1 MICRR
6 TRWAPSP
13 HPNSGLPEFGTL
25 SWPKSDK
32 SDFGWGKGTSGD
44 IAPAVPCDAV
54 AALWAN
60 AVRGRSREV
69 EVALVL
75 NELRDGDVLERDRI
89 LGICGD
95 YGVPIPIIVC
105 GGQQLLEIGKDGVI
119 DFDHI
124 RLGVEIADGDVAEI
138 GREHESIAPR
148 EPGRGGGRGG
158 RLHRRADLRA
168 VAGGIAGCW
177 QKVRREVARGIGTG

>member
-44 IAPAVPCDAV
+44 IALAVPCDAV

-69 EVALVL
+69 EIALML
-75 NELRDGDVLERDRI
+75 NELRDGDVLDRDRI
-89 LGICGD
+89 VGIGGD
-95 YGVPIPIIVC
+95 HRIAAAVVVG
-105 GGQQLLEIGKDGVI
+105 GGQERLEVGKHGVI
-119 DFDHI
+119 DFDHV
-124 RLGVEIADGDVAEI
+124 RTGVEIGEGD
-138 GREHESIAPR
+138 IA
-148 EPGRGGGRGG
+148 
-158 RLHRRADLRA
+158 
-168 VAGGIAGCW
+168 
-177 QKVRREVARGIGTG
+177 